1 MLDDILEFIVEVICD
16 IAVVSDN
23 KRIFIPIIEGV
34 LFGVVFFICGLL
46 IFYGVSNN
54 SVKLIISGIALLIAL
69 LIVLLAIDKYKK
81 KK

>member
-1 MLDDILEFIVEVICD
+1 MLDDIFEFIVELICD

-46 IFYGVSNN
+46 IFNGVSNN
-54 SVKLIISGIALLIAL
+54 SVMLIISGIALLIAL

>member
-1 MLDDILEFIVEVICD
+1 MDNIFEFIVEIICD

-23 KRIFIPIIEGV
+23 KRIFIRIIGGVLLGV
-34 LFGVVFFICGLL
+34 LFCISGLL
-46 IFYGVSNN
+46 IFNGVSNK
-54 SVKLIISGIALLIAL
+54 SIMLIISGIALLIVL